1 MMAPS
6 RRLVFS
12 CLLLVLMSLAVAI
25 VSLQSGAV
33 TLDFSQVFNALT
45 GSAPRNITMVV
56 TEWRLPR
63 VAMALLV
70 GAALGIS
77 GAIFQSLMR
86 NPLGSP
92 DVMGFNTGAWSG
104 VLVAMVLFGQHLTAI
119 TLAAMAGGILTSL
132 IVWALAWRDGI
143 ETFRLIIIGIGMRAM
158 LMAFNTWL
166 LLQASLETSLSA
178 GLWFAGSLNG
188 LTWAKTLPAAPLIL
202 LMFVCALLLVK
213 RMRLLEMGDDSAC
226 ALGVSVERSRLM
238 LMLVAVVL
246 TAAATAIAGP
256 ISFIALVAPHIARR
270 LSGTARWGLTQSAL
284 CGSLLLLAADLCAQR
299 LFMPYQLPVGVVT
312 VSLGGIYLIVLLVQ
326 ESRKK

>member
-188 LTWAKTLPAAPLIL
+188 LTWAKTLPAAPLIM
-202 LMFVCALLLVK
+202 LMFICALLLVK

>member
-1 MMAPS
+1 MAPS

-12 CLLLVLMSLAVAI
+12 CLLLVLVSLAVAI

-33 TLDFSQVFNALT
+33 TLDMSQVFNALT

-63 VAMALLV
+63 VMMALLV

-202 LMFVCALLLVK
+202 LMFVCALVLVK

>member
-1 MMAPS
+1 MAPS
-6 RRLVFS
+6 RRLVIS
-12 CLLLVLMSLAVAI
+12 CLMLIL
-25 VSLQSGAV
+25 VSLGVALFSLRSGAV
-33 TLDFSQVFNALT
+33 TLDFNQVFNALT

-63 VAMALLV
+63 VMMALLV

-92 DVMGFNTGAWSG
+92 DVIGFNTGAWSG

-132 IVWALAWRDGI
+132 IVWGLAWRDGI

-226 ALGVSVERSRLM
+226 ALGVSVERSRLL

-284 CGSLLLLAADLCAQR
+284 CGSLLLLAADLCAQQ